1 MKLSYGVTETTK
13 VMRFPRVLPGLGVI
27 AGIVLAMTAP
37 APADL
42 SVDVSPAKY
51 ELTTSPGKQETFPIT
66 VRNTSNAT
74 VHIVASLA
82 DYMVGPTGNYAFGP
96 PGKSPYSLGKDI
108 TINPRE
114 FDIEP
119 GSFTQV
125 RFSVDVPAGASGEYS
140 NLVFFTTRPTRKGG
154 GLSIAERIASKIY
167 VMIPESTRIG
177 GEVDDVKAQTL
188 SDGQHYL
195 VDFHNTGNAHV
206 YLSGRVEIKQGGT
219 LIDRATFPQG
229 LLVER
234 AGKRLI
240 DVVGTRKLAPGS
252 YSVVALVDY
261 GGPNLVAGQAN
272 ITVR

>member
-1 MKLSYGVTETTK
+1 MRPQRFFK
-13 VMRFPRVLPGLGVI
+13 VLGMIASLGL
-27 AGIVLAMTAP
+27 ALAAP
-37 APADL
+37 SAADI

-51 ELTTSPGKQETFPIT
+51 ELTTEPGKQETFPIT
-66 VRNTSNAT
+66 VRNTSNAA
-74 VHIVASLA
+74 VHIVASLS
-82 DYMVGPTGNYAFGP
+82 DYQVGPSGNYQFAP
-96 PGKSPYSLGKDI
+96 PGKSPYSLSKGI

-119 GSFTQV
+119 GAFTQV
-125 RFSVDVPAGASGEYS
+125 RFSLDVPSTASGEYS
-140 NLVFFTTRPTRKGG
+140 NLVFFTTRPTRHGG
-154 GLSIAERIASKIY
+154 GLSIVERVASKIY

-177 GEVDDVKAQTL
+177 GEVDDVKSQSL

-206 YLSGRVEIKQGGT
+206 YLSGRVEIKQGGASVGR
-219 LIDRATFPQG
+219 IAFPSG

-240 DVVGTRKLAPGS
+240 DVVGPKLAPGS

>member
-1 MKLSYGVTETTK
+1 MRSRLLTFLAFTGALGLALTT
-13 VMRFPRVLPGLGVI
+13 PSS
-27 AGIVLAMTAP
+27 
-37 APADL
+37 ADL

-51 ELTTSPGKQETFPIT
+51 ELQTQPGKQETFPIT
-66 VRNTSNAT
+66 VRNSSGAP
-74 VHIVASLA
+74 VHIVASLS
-82 DYMVGPTGNYAFGP
+82 DYNVGPTGNYAFQV
-96 PGKSPYSLGKDI
+96 PGKSPYSLSKDI
-108 TINPRE
+108 SINPRE
-114 FDIEP
+114 FDLEP

-125 RFSVDVPAGASGEYS
+125 RFSVDVPSTASGEYS
-140 NLVFFTTRPTRKGG
+140 SLVFFTTRPTRKGG
-154 GLSIAERIASKIY
+154 GLSIVERIASKIY

-177 GEVDDVKAQTL
+177 GEIDDVKAQSL

-195 VDFHNTGNAHV
+195 VGFHNTGNAHV
-206 YLSGRVEIKQGGT
+206 YLSGRVEIKQGGA
-219 LIDRATFPQG
+219 LVDRIAFPQG

-240 DVVGTRKLAPGS
+240 DAVGKKLAPGS

>member
-1 MKLSYGVTETTK
+1 MRTSLVLRMVGAVGALGLLLS
-13 VMRFPRVLPGLGVI
+13 
-27 AGIVLAMTAP
+27 AP
-37 APADL
+37 SAADI

-51 ELTTSPGKQETFPIT
+51 ELTTQPGKQETFPIT
-66 VRNTSNAT
+66 VRNTSTAA
-74 VHIVASLA
+74 VHIVASLS
-82 DYMVGPTGNYAFGP
+82 DYVVGPTGNYSFGP
-96 PGKSPYSLGKDI
+96 PGKGLYSLSKAI

-114 FDIEP
+114 FDLDP

-125 RFSVDVPAGASGEYS
+125 RFSVDIPTAASGEYS

-154 GLSIAERIASKIY
+154 GLSIVERIASKIY
-167 VMIPESTRIG
+167 VIIPESTHIG
-177 GEVDDVKAQTL
+177 GEVDDVKSQAL
-188 SDGQHYL
+188 GDGQHYL

-206 YLSGRVEIKQGGT
+206 YLSGRVEIKQGGA
-219 LIDRATFPQG
+219 LVDRIAFPQG

-234 AGKRLI
+234 SGKRLI
-240 DVVGTRKLAPGS
+240 DAVGKKLAPGS

>member
-1 MKLSYGVTETTK
+1 
-13 VMRFPRVLPGLGVI
+13 MRSRPFKILGMIATFGL
-27 AGIVLAMTAP
+27 ALAAP
-37 APADL
+37 SAADI

-51 ELTTSPGKQETFPIT
+51 ELTTQPGKQETFPIT
-66 VRNTSNAT
+66 IRNTSSAA
-74 VHIVASLA
+74 VHIVASLS
-82 DYMVGPTGNYAFGP
+82 DYLVGPTGNYAFAP
-96 PGKSPYSLGKDI
+96 PGKSPYSLSKDI

-114 FDIEP
+114 FDLEP

-125 RFSVDVPAGASGEYS
+125 RFSVDVPSTATGEYG
-140 NLVFFTTRPTRKGG
+140 NLVFFTTRPTRHGG
-154 GLSIAERIASKIY
+154 GLSIVERIASKIY
-167 VMIPESTRIG
+167 VIIPESTRIG
-177 GEVDDVKAQTL
+177 GEVDDVKTQSL
-188 SDGQHYL
+188 GDGQHYL

-206 YLSGRVEIKQGGT
+206 YLSGPVEIKQGGT
-219 LIDRATFPQG
+219 VVDRVSFPQG

-240 DVVGTRKLAPGS
+240 DAVGKKLAPGS